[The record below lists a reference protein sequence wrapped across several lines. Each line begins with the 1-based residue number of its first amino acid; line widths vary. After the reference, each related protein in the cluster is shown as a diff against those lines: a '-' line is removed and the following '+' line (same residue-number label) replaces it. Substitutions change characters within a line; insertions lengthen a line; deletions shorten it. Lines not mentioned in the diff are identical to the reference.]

1 MSIAVSRCRRVL
13 GLGSEVTDEEVRSIR
28 DELYELAEVGL
39 DLVIQTGR
47 TLHTQSVCKA
57 GRVLNDKAMQ
67 ELFDERAGI
76 MEHEG
81 GVPREKA
88 ERCALEDVLPGRT
101 N

>member
-1 MSIAVSRCRRVL
+1 MSIAVSRCRRIL
-13 GLGSEVTDEEVRSIR
+13 GLGSEVTDEEVRNIR

-39 DLVIQTGR
+39 DLVVHTGR
-47 TLHTQSVCKA
+47 TLRTQSVCEA
-57 GRVLNDKAMQ
+57 GLLLNDEAMK

-88 ERCALEDVLPGRT
+88 ERCALEDVLAGRT